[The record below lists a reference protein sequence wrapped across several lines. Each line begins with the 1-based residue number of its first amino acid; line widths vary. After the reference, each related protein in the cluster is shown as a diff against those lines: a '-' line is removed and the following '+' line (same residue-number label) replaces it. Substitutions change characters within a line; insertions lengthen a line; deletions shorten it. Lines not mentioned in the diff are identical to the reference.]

1 MLKIAFDCIDVTP
14 ENNGLIGFTA
24 PENPQPARDNLFAR
38 LFLLQDD
45 EKSSLIISLDYGGLY
60 CSAHDFWRKE
70 LAEALNIPRNQ
81 VILHCLHQH
90 DAPFVNI
97 EAAKYLGVELDWGW
111 FDVVKNN
118 VKNAALALFD
128 KLQIVSEIGWSETR
142 VHGYASNRRV
152 PMEDGSIAVRYSRC
166 GSPEVKAKPVGLIDP
181 MLRTLAFFGEDGSML
196 TAWSFYATHPQVAND
211 GKRFSADAPGEAMIL
226 LKERF
231 PGVVNTLFNG
241 CFGNLTAGKYTS
253 LDDLEGN
260 IKHFGK
266 ILADAITLNLQSMH
280 KVKAENFSWQREVF
294 EFPLRQFSEEDLQK
308 RSKTVQA
315 ALRAGCEYGKKYGE
329 EYSIE
334 LLQIGDVKI
343 LFLNGEL
350 FVEYQLFCQSLIP
363 DEKLAVIGNCGDT
376 FYYIGTAEAL
386 SNPGGYEVKSFC
398 RVMPEFEA
406 MFQNAIRK
414 LLQQ

>member
-1 MLKIAFDCIDVTP
+1 MLKIAFDTIDVTP

-24 PENPQPARDNLFAR
+24 PENPQPARDSLFAR
-38 LFLLQDD
+38 LFLLQD
-45 EKSSLIISLDYGGLY
+45 EKNTSLIISLDYGGLY

-152 PMEDGSIAVRYSRC
+152 PMKDGSIAVRYSRC

-181 MLRTLAFFGEDGSML
+181 MLRTLAFFGKDGSML

-211 GKRFSADAPGEAMIL
+211 GKRFSADAPGETLIL
-226 LKERF
+226 LKERS

-241 CFGNLTAGKYTS
+241 CFGNLTAGK
-253 LDDLEGN
+253 
-260 IKHFGK
+260 
-266 ILADAITLNLQSMH
+266 
-280 KVKAENFSWQREVF
+280 
-294 EFPLRQFSEEDLQK
+294 
-308 RSKTVQA
+308 
-315 ALRAGCEYGKKYGE
+315 
-329 EYSIE
+329 
-334 LLQIGDVKI
+334 
-343 LFLNGEL
+343 
-350 FVEYQLFCQSLIP
+350 
-363 DEKLAVIGNCGDT
+363 
-376 FYYIGTAEAL
+376 
-386 SNPGGYEVKSFC
+386 
-398 RVMPEFEA
+398 
-406 MFQNAIRK
+406 
-414 LLQQ
+414 